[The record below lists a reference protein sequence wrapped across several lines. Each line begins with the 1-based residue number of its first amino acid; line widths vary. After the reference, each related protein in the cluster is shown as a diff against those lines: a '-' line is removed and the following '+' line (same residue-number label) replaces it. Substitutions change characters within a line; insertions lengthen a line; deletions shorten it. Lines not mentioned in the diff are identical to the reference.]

1 MRKILSAFLLFA
13 CLSHGSAQPTKAKD
27 FIVKGFHLDLRIQVM
42 SPEALKD
49 LALRLS
55 RSGINTLVMEW
66 EGTYP
71 FEKHPLIANRYAYS
85 KEEVTDFIRYCKGL
99 GIDVIPL
106 QQSFG
111 HVEYIL
117 RHPRYKDLREDQKDY
132 SQVCPL
138 KEELNRALFNDL
150 FTELASTHPS
160 KYFHIGGDETY
171 LLCHCDQCRLK
182 AEKEGKS
189 KLYIDHI
196 KMLAELVI
204 RLGKRP
210 VLWADI
216 ALKYPEALKSLP
228 PETLFIDWN
237 YGWEMNRFGDH
248 QKLMESG
255 FEIWG
260 APSLRSHPDN
270 YFLTQWEKHFKNIRD
285 FVPASRKLG
294 YTGIVMTSWSTSGI
308 YSSVFES
315 SNDIIDLYAIRHV
328 YPLTGFPMLLAAY
341 TESLKSTAPLDI
353 PAFIQKY
360 GSETYGFTKEQSL
373 QFWKALRT
381 APYEIQ
387 QGEVAA
393 PMTLS
398 IQNVLDSATM
408 AAQWLRE
415 LQPSKNK
422 DEFEHYRLM
431 ADIRVL
437 YLDYQRIEKQANAVS
452 FSQKD
457 LPEVLKKLKGLIDQ
471 SGDLNRRFI
480 ALNKGTL
487 HPAEMEQENALRID
501 KAKLLYARLSKQ
513 RTAP

>member
-1 MRKILSAFLLFA
+1 MRIFPATLFLLVLAFCA
-13 CLSHGSAQPTKAKD
+13 SAQTNTKD
-27 FIVKGFHLDLRIQVM
+27 FTVKGFHLDLRIQVM
-42 SPEALKD
+42 SPDALKD
-49 LALRLS
+49 FALRLS
-55 RSGINTLVMEW
+55 RSGINTLIMEW

-85 KEEVTDFIRYCKGL
+85 KAEVTSFVSYCKSLGL
-99 GIDVIPL
+99 DVIPL

-138 KEELNRALFNDL
+138 KTELNRELFNDL
-150 FTELASTHPS
+150 FTELVSTHPS
-160 KYFHIGGDETY
+160 NYFHIGGDETY
-171 LLCHCDQCRLK
+171 LLGHCDQCRLK
-182 AEKEGKS
+182 SEKEGKS

-248 QKLMESG
+248 QKLMDSG

-270 YFLTQWEKHFKNIRD
+270 YFLTQWQKHFRNIRD
-285 FVPASRKLG
+285 FVPAARQLG
-294 YTGIVMTSWSTSGI
+294 YSGIVMTSWSTSGI
-308 YSSVFES
+308 YSPVFET
-315 SNDIIDLYAIRHV
+315 SNDIVDLYAIRHV
-328 YPLTGFPMLLAAY
+328 YPLSGFSLLLSAY

-353 PAFIQKY
+353 PAFVQKY
-360 GSETYGFTKEQSL
+360 GNETYGFSKDQSL
-373 QFWKALRT
+373 KFWNALRT

-387 QGEVAA
+387 QGQVQG
-393 PMTLS
+393 PTTMS
-398 IQNVLDSATM
+398 VQNVLDSAAL
-408 AAQWLRE
+408 AARWLRE
-415 LQPSKNK
+415 LTPSKNK

-431 ADIRVL
+431 ADIRVH
-437 YLDYQRIEKQANAVS
+437 YLDYQRIEKQVNKPA
-452 FSQKD
+452 FTQKD
-457 LPEVLKKLKGLIDQ
+457 FPDVLKQLKSLIVQ
-471 SGDLNRRFI
+471 SENLNQRFV
-480 ALNKGTL
+480 ALNKAYL
-487 HPAEMEQENALRID
+487 HPGEMDVENVLRID
-501 KAKLLYARLSKQ
+501 KAKLLYARLSRQ
-513 RTAP
+513 RLSK